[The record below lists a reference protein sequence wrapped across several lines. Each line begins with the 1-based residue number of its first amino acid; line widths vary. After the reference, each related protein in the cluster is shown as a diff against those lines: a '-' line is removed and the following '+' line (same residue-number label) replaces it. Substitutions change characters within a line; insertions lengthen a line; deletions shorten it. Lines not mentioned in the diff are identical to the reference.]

1 MIALWTPQSQQFRE
15 NIAEISH
22 AEQTKS
28 ICVELFKKM
37 IIISCS
43 NCDQVAEK
51 KLHSLGKRNYLLM

>member
-22 AEQTKS
+22 PKQTKCIS
-28 ICVELFKKM
+28 VELFKKM
-37 IIISCS
+37 IISCS
-43 NCDQVAEK
+43 NCDRVAEK